1 MPNRIWLC
9 GDTHMHSSIS
19 DGKYAPDELIEKCK
33 AKGLDWIIITD
44 HNKNAVGEKSYYSE
58 NLLVIPGAEYTGR
71 NGHMNIYGSGLP
83 ELDGTRPEKYEQYFS
98 MSALAHSNGCT
109 VSINHPFCS
118 RFGWRMPL
126 EDFPADCVE
135 IWNMF
140 MHQSNMTC
148 IGWWE

>member
-19 DGKYAPDELIEKCK
+19 DGKYTPDELIEKCQ

-44 HNKNAVGEKSYYSE
+44 HNKNAVGDKSYYSK

-83 ELDGTRPEKYEQYFS
+83 EFDGTRPEKYEQYLS

-118 RFGWRMPL
+118 RFGWRMPF
-126 EDFPADCVE
+126 EDFRRTALK
-135 IWNMF
+135 
-140 MHQSNMTC
+140 SGTC
-148 IGWWE
+148 SCIRVT